1 MNKGLCPNCYLS
13 YILFPLTR
21 RPSRYEKGVLPLGD
35 TTPIIWYK
43 KQKRLNYQWLV
54 QPFQSYLL
62 SSQTLKQSKIKFAVI
77 SVMRLQLIIH
87 YDLDHY
93 IKC

>member
-1 MNKGLCPNCYLS
+1 MPLIVIIAIRS
-13 YILFPLTR
+13 SPLTR
-21 RPSRYEKGVLPLGD
+21 RPSRCEKGVLPLGD